1 MNDEEKPKKKILVL
15 GDYGV
20 GKTSLIKQC
29 INEDF
34 DDQYLTTLG
43 VNIALK
49 DISIRFGGE
58 KADVDVE
65 LELWDIAG
73 NKSIADVKRDFYKN
87 GDGAIIVADLSKEGD
102 IDKCENWIKAAYQII
117 GEIPFIFVG
126 NKYDLISKEDLDMEK
141 IQTISSKYNVP
152 FILASAKFGDNA
164 NEAFHE
170 IAERVS

>member
-1 MNDEEKPKKKILVL
+1 M
-15 GDYGV
+15 
-20 GKTSLIKQC
+20 IKQC

-87 GDGAIIVADLSKEGD
+87 GAGGIIVADLS
-102 IDKCENWIKAAYQII
+102 
-117 GEIPFIFVG
+117 
-126 NKYDLISKEDLDMEK
+126 
-141 IQTISSKYNVP
+141 
-152 FILASAKFGDNA
+152 
-164 NEAFHE
+164 
-170 IAERVS
+170 